1 LAKYGIIRGML
12 IDVAKA
18 LADESR
24 LRIIVA
30 LDGRELCVCQ
40 LTELLGL
47 ATSTVSRHISVLR
60 QAGLL
65 LSRKHGKWVFYAL
78 NRDARGADVQSA
90 IGWVL
95 AHRAALPQTGE
106 YRRRLN
112 LILKTD
118 PEKLCRRQNS
128 C

>member
-1 LAKYGIIRGML
+1 ML
-12 IDVAKA
+12 VDVAKA

-60 QAGLL
+60 QAGLVS
-65 LSRKHGKWVFYAL
+65 SRKNGKWVFYAL
-78 NRDARGADVQSA
+78 NRDQRSADIQSA

-95 AHRAALPQTGE
+95 ANRSALPQAGE
-106 YRRRLN
+106 YRRRLK
-112 LILKTD
+112 LIMNTD
-118 PEKLCRRQNS
+118 PEELCRRQNRN
-128 C
+128 

>member
-1 LAKYGIIRGML
+1 ML
-12 IDVAKA
+12 VDVAKA

-60 QAGLL
+60 QAGLVS
-65 LSRKHGKWVFYAL
+65 SRKKGKWVFYSL
-78 NRDARGADVQSA
+78 NRDERSADIQSA

-95 AHRAALPQTGE
+95 DNRAALPQAGE
-106 YRRRLN
+106 YRRRLK
-112 LILKTD
+112 LIMNTD
-118 PEKLCRRQNS
+118 LEELCRRRNS

>member
-1 LAKYGIIRGML
+1 ML
-12 IDVAKA
+12 VDVAKA

-65 LSRKHGKWVFYAL
+65 SSRKHGKWVFYAL
-78 NRDARGADVQSA
+78 NRDEGGADVRSA

-95 AHRAALPQTGE
+95 ANRAALPQAGD

-118 PEKLCRRQNS
+118 PEELCRRQNS